1 MTGWRLYAGML
12 GGAALVGALV
22 ALLLSGGFGSL
33 GGVARVSPSGSPPAT
48 IVPRSASPTVRSTP
62 SPSPS
67 EVPSPSPSGTPD
79 LTDLVRPERSVRPI
93 AGTTLL
99 LPMTAG
105 LDGTTFVAIPVSAV
119 SPRPSGSP
127 RPSPTGPSSAPATLG
142 TVGPS
147 AGYALRADG
156 VLLAVALVTGPDAS
170 RIALWDLR
178 TGSVEWLS
186 PDEPDIKNVT
196 PVWSAD
202 GSLLYY
208 ASSYYASSQGTTDLG
223 VWRIRVDGTQRTL
236 VRRPVS
242 GGSAVTLV
250 GLTPDGAGLSYS
262 YVRAGGSANVLDLRT
277 GTDRAFDDTTA
288 AAVLAWREAR
298 PRALVSVGGGAAR
311 PPGTLTLWDDI
322 AGTKKVLLG
331 PDKAGSPDGVGA
343 ADFDPTGTRIA
354 VAAYSKIRE
363 LESRALDLI
372 DLNGTGRTVIT
383 GTEAAEQLLWFRAGI
398 VFTRK
403 SASGGTDVLLIPPTG
418 GTPVTLYSAP
428 GAIGTL
434 TFVSP

>member
-22 ALLLSGGFGSL
+22 ALLLSGGFSSL
-33 GGVARVSPSGSPPAT
+33 GGVARVSPSGSPLAT
-48 IVPRSASPTVRSTP
+48 IVSRSASPAARATP
-62 SPSPS
+62 LPSPS
-67 EVPSPSPSGTPD
+67 ESPSPSPSGAPD
-79 LTDLVRPERSVRPI
+79 LTELVRPERSVRPI
-93 AGTTLL
+93 SGTTLL
-99 LPMTAG
+99 LPMTGG
-105 LDGTTFVAIPVSAV
+105 LDGTTFVAIPVSAA

-127 RPSPTGPSSAPATLG
+127 RPSPTASGGAPVTLG
-142 TVGPS
+142 TIGPS

-156 VLLAVALVTGPDAS
+156 VLLAVALATGPDAS

-178 TGSVEWLS
+178 TGAVRWLT
-186 PDEPDIKNVT
+186 PDEPDIRIVT

-202 GSLLYY
+202 GALL
-208 ASSYYASSQGTTDLG
+208 YYASSQGTTDLG
-223 VWRIRVDGTQRTL
+223 VWRIRVDGTERTL
-236 VRRPVS
+236 VRRPAS

-250 GLTPDGAGLSYS
+250 GLTPDGVGVSYS
-262 YVRAGGSANVLDLRT
+262 YVRAGGSANILDLRT

-288 AAVLAWREAR
+288 ASVLAWREAR

-331 PDKAGSPDGVGA
+331 PDKAGSPDGVGG

-354 VAAYSKIRE
+354 VAASSKIGE
-363 LESRALDLI
+363 LESSALELI
-372 DLNGTGRTVIT
+372 DLNGNGRTVIT
-383 GTEAAEQLLWFRAGI
+383 GTEGAEQVLWFRAGI

-403 SASGGTDVLLIPPTG
+403 SASGGTDVLLIPPAG
-418 GTPVTLYSAP
+418 GTPVMLYSTP